1 MLNIALLEMCAVIR
15 GRRSCTYYYGK
26 NKPVNKE
33 EVMTAT
39 VSKSRTHQV
48 GMVKL
53 LVSLPRVIGL
63 MIVASILITVT
74 NLRLDALASD
84 NEAASW
90 RQGFVST
97 ADRSKQL
104 ECLARNI
111 YWEAASEPFEGKVGV
126 AQVTINRV
134 EDGRFGKDV
143 CGVVYQKN
151 VVYEKVVCQFSWYC
165 EPHHK
170 VRPIHPALWDESME
184 VAKKVLLE
192 GFRLPSLKE
201 ALYFHADYVNP
212 GWPNMQYVGKFG
224 AHRFYKKKE
233 KGA

>member
-1 MLNIALLEMCAVIR
+1 
-15 GRRSCTYYYGK
+15 
-26 NKPVNKE
+26 
-33 EVMTAT
+33 MTAT
-39 VSKSRTHQV
+39 TSKSRTHQV
-48 GMVKL
+48 DMAKL
-53 LVSLPRVIGL
+53 FVSLPRVIGL
-63 MIVASILITVT
+63 MIVLSIVITVT

-126 AQVTINRV
+126 AQVTLNRV
-134 EDGRFGKDV
+134 EDGRFGKGV

-165 EPHHK
+165 D
-170 VRPIHPALWDESME
+170 V
-184 VAKKVLLE
+184 V
-192 GFRLPSLKE
+192 
-201 ALYFHADYVNP
+201 
-212 GWPNMQYVGKFG
+212 
-224 AHRFYKKKE
+224 
-233 KGA
+233 